1 MRLEK
6 NAKYNGKQMAE
17 FFEVDYR
24 EYAKHQEQYLQLLN
38 EYCVWQ
44 LAGKNSV
51 EVLEVKR
58 PCFVNLA
65 ESIKKN

>member
-38 EYCVWQ
+38 EYCV
-44 LAGKNSV
+44 
-51 EVLEVKR
+51 
-58 PCFVNLA
+58 
-65 ESIKKN
+65 